1 MMPRN
6 FILLFLF
13 FTFCNYSFAQT
24 TAPGYYI
31 SLSNDSIP
39 IQIKMPKSV
48 FGSVDFSK
56 FLFKVEVQDSN
67 NNLKK
72 FKPEDIKRFGFIY
85 NGEVFSLFSKPIFTE
100 TTLRFLEPTVLGEKS
115 SLYQFQTYDQNGAPL
130 GTFYTLEKNDGTFAF
145 VTTGL
150 KSLDKF
156 KNLLKEFY
164 QESPDLLQLIDSRF
178 KERKSIQADMI
189 ELVEAANN

>member
-1 MMPRN
+1 MPRN